1 MNRFISQK
9 FRFYSFVCI
18 AMLLFVHGYNLN
30 ETYLQPFSQVKEK
43 MTFTT
48 FMEYI
53 IANGLLRFRIPML
66 FMISGYIFALQ
77 DTKPYKERVKKRV
90 LTLLVPY
97 VIWSAV
103 GLAITYLWQ
112 QHPVTAKAVW
122 DAQLDQM
129 GDNRPY
135 SQMNWTDILVRWL
148 VSPVSFQLWF
158 IRSLFI
164 YNLLYPFFRWAVTKY
179 AAAWFSVMFLL
190 MLMMIGFLFI
200 EAQGIFFFTLGVWLK
215 KENISLEK
223 KPEWLSLYMCWLFY
237 VGFCIIKTFMAFEFE
252 EYSPVTVIPMLI
264 LHYVSVIAGILAV
277 WFSLDKMVKWFMTRR
292 WFVWATAFAFII
304 YGLHTPILAYAT
316 RLAYMYW
323 NSFPYYRLLTYMVVP
338 FIILLFCITVGA
350 LLRKVTP
357 GLYRVATGG
366 RGI

>member
-1 MNRFISQK
+1 
-9 FRFYSFVCI
+9 
-18 AMLLFVHGYNLN
+18 
-30 ETYLQPFSQVKEK
+30 
-43 MTFTT
+43 
-48 FMEYI
+48 
-53 IANGLLRFRIPML
+53 
-66 FMISGYIFALQ
+66 
-77 DTKPYKERVKKRV
+77 
-90 LTLLVPY
+90 
-97 VIWSAV
+97 
-103 GLAITYLWQ
+103 
-112 QHPVTAKAVW
+112 
-122 DAQLDQM
+122 
-129 GDNRPY
+129 
-135 SQMNWTDILVRWL
+135 
-148 VSPVSFQLWF
+148 
-158 IRSLFI
+158 
-164 YNLLYPFFRWAVTKY
+164 
-179 AAAWFSVMFLL
+179 MFLL

-252 EYSPVTVIPMLI
+252 EYSAVTVIPMLI

-316 RLAYMYW
+316 RLAYMYL

>member
-18 AMLLFVHGYNLN
+18 SMLLFVHGYNLN
-30 ETYLQPFSQVKEK
+30 ETYLQPFSQVKEQL
-43 MTFTT
+43 TFTT
-48 FMEYI
+48 FIEYLV
-53 IANGLLRFRIPML
+53 ANGLLRFRIPML

-90 LTLLVPY
+90 ITLLVPY
-97 VIWSAV
+97 LIWSAA
-103 GLAITYLWQ
+103 GLLITYLWQ

-122 DAQLDQM
+122 NAQLDQM

-135 SQMNWTDILVRWL
+135 SEMNWKEILTRWIL
-148 VSPVSFQLWF
+148 IPVSFQLWF

-164 YNLLYPFFRWAVTKY
+164 YNMLYPFFKWVVTKY
-179 AAAWFSVMFLL
+179 AAIWFAVMFIL
-190 MLMMIGFLFI
+190 MLMMAGFIFI

-215 KENISLEK
+215 KSNVSLEK

-237 VGFCIIKTFMAFEFE
+237 AGFCVIKTFMAFEFE
-252 EYSPVTVIPMLI
+252 EYAPETVIPMLV
-264 LHYVSVIAGILAV
+264 LHYISVLAGILAV
-277 WFSLDKMVKWFMTRR
+277 WFSLDKIVRWFMTRR
-292 WFVWATAFAFII
+292 WFIWATAFAFII
-304 YGLHTPILAYAT
+304 YGLHIPILAYTT

-323 NSFPYYRLLTYMVVP
+323 DSFPYYRLLTFILVP
-338 FIILLFCITVGA
+338 FIILGFCIAVGA
-350 LLRKVTP
+350 LLRKLAP
-357 GLYRVATGG
+357 GVYRIATGG